1 MDTYKLHKL
10 FKNTIPVRLCNLQE
24 KQGTLEK
31 LDFVE
36 NITFILGYQGHGRHQ
51 LCTLFTQ

>member
-36 NITFILGYQGHGRHQ
+36 NITFILGYLWSAVR
-51 LCTLFTQ
+51 